1 MRWDMGKTG
10 EPTRRVR
17 RASVGDA
24 LACVMMRAG
33 RRSTVVAVLVSIIF
47 NIVID
52 IGVLKTQAL
61 QHTYTVWLYT
71 GILQ

>member
-1 MRWDMGKTG
+1 MRWDIGKTG

-17 RASVGDA
+17 RASV
-24 LACVMMRAG
+24 LTERVCVMMRAG